1 MAQIDKPKAL
11 SPIQATSLPAAAEL
25 LAVSNPARD
34 EEPAAP
40 SELAALAADVAANT
54 GVATTEVIASPA
66 ATIAETIARVV
77 IVLFI
82 VTEFTEKI
90 I

>member
-1 MAQIDKPKAL
+1 L
-11 SPIQATSLPAAAEL
+11 ELP
-25 LAVSNPARD
+25 
-34 EEPAAP
+34 
-40 SELAALAADVAANT
+40 ALAAVDAANT

-66 ATIAETIARVV
+66 ATIADTIARVV

>member
-1 MAQIDKPKAL
+1 MQSERPKAL
-11 SPIQATSLPAAAEL
+11 SPKQATSLPAAAEL

-34 EEPAAP
+34 EEPEAP
-40 SELAALAADVAANT
+40 LELAALAADVAANT

-66 ATIAETIARVV
+66 ATIADTIARVV

-82 VTEFTEKI
+82 VREFTEKI

>member
-1 MAQIDKPKAL
+1 MSPK
-11 SPIQATSLPAAAEL
+11 QATFAPAPAEL
-25 LAVSNPARD
+25 LAVPPPARD
-34 EEPAAP
+34 EEPAP
-40 SELAALAADVAANT
+40 SSELAALPADDAANT

-66 ATIAETIARVV
+66 ATIADTIARVV

>member
-1 MAQIDKPKAL
+1 L
-11 SPIQATSLPAAAEL
+11 SPTQATWSPAAAEL
-25 LAVSNPARD
+25 LVVPNPARD

-40 SELAALAADVAANT
+40 LELPALAAVDAANT

-66 ATIAETIARVV
+66 ATIADTIARVV

>member
-1 MAQIDKPKAL
+1 L
-11 SPIQATSLPAAAEL
+11 SPKQATFEPAAAEL
-25 LAVSNPARD
+25 LAVPKPARD

-40 SELAALAADVAANT
+40 SELAALPADDAAKT

-66 ATIAETIARVV
+66 ATIADTIARVV